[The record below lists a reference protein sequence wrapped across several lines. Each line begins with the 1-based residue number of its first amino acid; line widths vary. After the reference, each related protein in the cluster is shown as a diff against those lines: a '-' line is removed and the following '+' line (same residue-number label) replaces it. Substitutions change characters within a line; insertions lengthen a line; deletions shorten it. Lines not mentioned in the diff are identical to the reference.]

1 MLRLSL
7 DRCQE
12 IQSYGSHSNH
22 NLATPSPTSPTTLL
36 KHIGLKLYNRHQ
48 NKGKLSQTEMVHGTS
63 WSHYK
68 CVDST
73 SVLLKSNT
81 GSDSTRTEWPLPE
94 ESTTLTLLMC
104 CRGNLFN
111 LFLLSIHQQNLAKHC
126 PVWLLKWPQQSLYEH
141 STKCWKELL
150 MPEHRQKHRH
160 YLHSQYCTM
169 ELSFLH
175 ARM

>member
-36 KHIGLKLYNRHQ
+36 KHIGLKLYKTR
-48 NKGKLSQTEMVHGTS
+48 GS
-63 WSHYK
+63 SHRQK
-68 CVDST
+68 WCMGPPEATTNVWT
-73 SVLLKSNT
+73 PPSVLLKSNT

-160 YLHSQYCTM
+160 YPHSQYCTM